1 MYRIGIIGTENS
13 HAMAFSKHL
22 NLPDPATGAFAV
34 PDARVTMVM
43 GPDAES
49 ARKVM
54 QEARVPVCAAD
65 PAEFLGQVDAMMI
78 TSRRGSVHAHYAMPF
93 IEAGIPLFVDKPF
106 TSDPGE
112 AEELIAAATR
122 RGTPIM
128 GGSSLKF
135 AADTLALRDTAR
147 EMAKKEELLSA
158 SLRYAADPDS
168 EYDGFYF
175 YASHLVETALTV
187 FGSDIQAVTASV
199 VRGNV
204 TALAEFPHCG
214 VTLHFMRDSYLC
226 EGALYSRKETVTRT
240 ISLTGIYERE
250 VNHFIRML
258 RTGEMPQPPEALALP
273 VRIIDAILASLK
285 TGRRIAL

>member
-13 HAMAFSKHL
+13 HAMAFSKYL
-22 NLPDPATGAFAV
+22 NLPDPTTGAFAV

-49 ARKVM
+49 ARGVM

-65 PAEFLGQVDAMMI
+65 PADFLGQVDAMMI
-78 TSRRGSVHAHYAMPF
+78 TSRRGSVHARYAMPF

-112 AEELIAAATR
+112 AAELIAAVKR

-147 EMAKKEELLSA
+147 ELAAKEELLSA

-175 YASHLVETALTV
+175 YASHLVEIALAV
-187 FGSDIQAVTASV
+187 FGSDAKAVMASV

-204 TALAEFPHCG
+204 TALVEFPCCG
-214 VTLHFMRDSYLC
+214 VSLHFMHSSYIC
-226 EGALYSRKETVTRT
+226 EGSLYSKKDTLTKT
-240 ISLTGIYERE
+240 ISLANIYEQE

-258 RTGEMPQPPEALALP
+258 RTGEPPQPPEALVLP
-273 VRIIDAILASLK
+273 VRIIDAILESIK
-285 TGRRIAL
+285 TGQRIAL